1 MSELKV
7 TLIDVGWGDSIFL
20 ETEDSNGDP
29 LYALIDSNDTSTLR
43 SSYIFIRRYLDKKY
57 FLKNQIVPQPSPKR
71 MFEWMLVTHA
81 HADHAQGLKRL
92 LKEFGTQQ
100 FWFPNTQAFS
110 HTYSGPRP
118 IFVGALMHY
127 VTRSKYV
134 GHYDWVDDQK
144 QLPNFGSAKIEV
156 LWPPPNHND
165 ANENNNSVVL
175 LVTLG
180 KVSFVLTGDAEADV
194 WDQQGSLPGK
204 SLASKIPLE
213 TQFFKHPHH
222 GSDNGM
228 FAGSAPHV
236 PWLEVLSPSAR
247 VGISSH
253 VWPYSHPSQ
262 SVIYELK
269 NRELNFYQTDEHHH
283 ITFTTD
289 GVKTKVKY
297 SHPSGNSEAVP
308 PD

>member
-43 SSYIFIRRYLDKKY
+43 SSYIFLRRYFDRKY
-57 FLKNQIVPQPSPKR
+57 AIKGLTVPRPSQKR
-71 MFEWMLVTHA
+71 MFEWILVTHA

-92 LKEFGTQQ
+92 LQEFGTKE
-100 FWFPNTQAFS
+100 FWFPNTHVFAQVS
-110 HTYSGPRP
+110 SSPKP
-118 IFVGALMHY
+118 IFVGTLMNY
-127 VTRSKYV
+127 VTKSKYI
-134 GHYDWVDDQK
+134 GRYDWVDEQK
-144 QLPNFGSAKIEV
+144 VLPNFGTTNVKV

-180 KVSFVLTGDAEADV
+180 QVSFVLTGDTEADV
-194 WDQQGSLPGK
+194 WSQLGSSPAH
-204 SLASKIPLE
+204 SVASQIPSKTL
-213 TQFFKHPHH
+213 FFKHPHH

-228 FAGSAPHV
+228 FEASSRQT
-236 PWLEVLSPSAR
+236 PWLNVLGPGAE

-253 VWPYSHPSQ
+253 VRPFSHPSP
-262 SVIYELK
+262 SVID
-269 NRELNFYQTDEHHH
+269 ELNNRGYKYYRTDEHHH
-283 ITFTTD
+283 ITVTTD
-289 GVKTKVKY
+289 GINMWTEY
-297 SHPSGNSEAVP
+297 SHV
-308 PD
+308 